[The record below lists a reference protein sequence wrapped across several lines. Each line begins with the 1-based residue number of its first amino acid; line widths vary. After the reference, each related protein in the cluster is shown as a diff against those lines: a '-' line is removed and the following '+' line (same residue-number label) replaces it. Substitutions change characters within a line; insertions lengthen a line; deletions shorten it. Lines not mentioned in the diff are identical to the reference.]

1 MNDTDINVFNV
12 TIGEVT
18 LEKKEKRIL
27 LIVYII
33 SSLIAF
39 AIIAIIFNSVS
50 PMTFVGY
57 VGCTIFGLLM
67 GGCFTLLFFVIFI
80 FPKAVE
86 RLKETRKKEQLEK
99 KRKAEETKYNE
110 YNKYS
115 DCCPVPHSA
124 ICYGNTVVCI
134 KN

>member
-1 MNDTDINVFNV
+1 MSDTDINVSNV
-12 TIGEVT
+12 TKGEVT

-39 AIIAIIFNSVS
+39 AIIAIVFNSVS

-57 VGCTIFGLLM
+57 IGCTIFGLAM
-67 GGCFTLLFFVIFI
+67 GYCFTSIFFDIFI
-80 FPKAVE
+80 FPKAAE

-110 YNKYS
+110 
-115 DCCPVPHSA
+115 
-124 ICYGNTVVCI
+124 
-134 KN
+134 